1 MELIEIIIIAIG
13 LALDAAAVSLAAA
26 ASGYANDPHS
36 KFRLSFHFGFFQFI
50 MPVIGWSLGI
60 TVVEYIQTID
70 HWVAFGLLS
79 FIGIRMIIS
88 GLNLT
93 LDKFK
98 KDPSKGFT
106 MVLLSFATSIDT
118 LAVGLTLAL
127 VNVDIWYPSVIIG
140 LITSILSLIAIHI
153 GLKIGITFGKRMEV
167 IGGGLLV
174 IIGIRILIS
183 HLLQ

>member
-1 MELIEIIIIAIG
+1 
-13 LALDAAAVSLAAA
+13 
-26 ASGYANDPHS
+26 
-36 KFRLSFHFGFFQFI
+36 
-50 MPVIGWSLGI
+50 
-60 TVVEYIQTID
+60 
-70 HWVAFGLLS
+70 
-79 FIGIRMIIS
+79 MILS
-88 GLNLT
+88 GLNPSI
-93 LDKFK
+93 DKFN

-106 MVLLSFATSIDT
+106 MVLLSFATSIDA

-167 IGGGLLV
+167 IGGGLLI